1 MRTLVTTADDSTTD
15 PGPTT
20 SVRWFQRVFPVTVIG
35 LLLIGVLALVAPPFR
50 DQLRLSVTREPESY
64 VDLYFAA
71 AAPGTLE
78 GGQATCVRRG
88 SDVVVDFVVRSHLA
102 AAEQVPYSVTVA
114 PATQGPGT
122 RSGAGKVRLS
132 PGRSAAVR
140 ELIAFPPRVRRY
152 VVTVSLP
159 GRQERL
165 RARCGAGT
173 SA

>member
-1 MRTLVTTADDSTTD
+1 MRTLVTTSDDSTTD

-20 SVRWFQRVFPVTVIG
+20 SVRWFQRVVPVSVLG
-35 LLLIGVLALVAPPFR
+35 LVLIGVLALLAPPFR

-71 AAPGTLE
+71 VAPGTLE

-88 SDVVVDFVVRSHLA
+88 RDVVVDFVIRSHLA
-102 AAEQVPYSVTVA
+102 DTEQVAYAVTVE
-114 PATQGPGT
+114 PAKTDLRTRRGT
-122 RSGAGKVRLS
+122 GKVRVG
-132 PGRSAAVR
+132 PGESVSVHESMALPQRA
-140 ELIAFPPRVRRY
+140 RY

-173 SA
+173 ST